1 MNYVEM
7 IDELRTVVY
16 KNIRKLSETTTTSS
30 PPTISVNEYLPVPPP
45 SSSAIHSHSYQLTE
59 DDSSHQQQISSGEE
73 EIEIDE
79 NQSNKTFM
87 KKLCGTTKKTI
98 QQAEEGFIKL
108 DHVIR
113 QLRTS
118 IQKK

>member
-16 KNIRKLSETTTTSS
+16 KNIRELSGTSS
-30 PPTISVNEYLPVPPP
+30 SSSSTMEYLQTPLP
-45 SSSAIHSHSYQLTE
+45 SSVRSQPYQSAENESSHS
-59 DDSSHQQQISSGEE
+59 QQHISSGEE
-73 EIEIDE
+73 EEEIVD
-79 NQSNKTFM
+79 NQPNNKKLM
-87 KKLCGTTKKTI
+87 KKIRGTTRKTI
-98 QQAEEGFIKL
+98 HHAEEGFIKL

-113 QLRTS
+113 QLRTN

>member
-7 IDELRTVVY
+7 IDELRQVVY
-16 KNIRKLSETTTTSS
+16 KNIRKLSESSSS
-30 PPTISVNEYLPVPPP
+30 PAPTANEYLPVPPP
-45 SSSAIHSHSYQLTE
+45 YSSSVQSHPYQLAE
-59 DDSSHQQQISSGEE
+59 NDSSHLQQISSGEE
-73 EIEIDE
+73 EMDSGD
-79 NQSNKTFM
+79 NHSNKKFM
-87 KKLCGTTKKTI
+87 KTIFGTTKQTI